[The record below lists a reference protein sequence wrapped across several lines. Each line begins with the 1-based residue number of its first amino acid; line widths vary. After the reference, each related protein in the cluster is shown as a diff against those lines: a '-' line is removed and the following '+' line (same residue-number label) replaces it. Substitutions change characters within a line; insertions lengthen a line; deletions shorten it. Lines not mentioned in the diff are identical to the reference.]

1 MLYLYPDDMLNS
13 ETNFLANYI
22 FNQLRETHK
31 ESVLSINLPSPIYF
45 AQLVSSVMRADKTK
59 KSKQLIS
66 ATLRQNLSIFGTK
79 HITSMILEDNF
90 NVWSLEVL

>member
-31 ESVLSINLPSPIYF
+31 KSV
-45 AQLVSSVMRADKTK
+45 
-59 KSKQLIS
+59 
-66 ATLRQNLSIFGTK
+66 
-79 HITSMILEDNF
+79 
-90 NVWSLEVL
+90 